1 MRFGPSLRRATRDED
16 GGEEDPGESFSQ
28 LNIGILPANLT
39 GATRLKGG
47 DAVPSCRATPP
58 FFRILPAPRLKLSVF
73 LVCMVIVLALVA
85 FLLWTPDRDRASL
98 EALYLQSPTDLVDVA
113 GTRLDVRDSGPKD
126 APAVIL
132 LHGFGSSLHTW
143 EDWAG
148 PLSADHRVVRFD
160 LPGSGLSSPDPTGD
174 YTDARSIAVLIA
186 LMDQLGIAKASVVG
200 NSIGGRIAWSF
211 AAAHPER
218 VDKLVLVSP
227 DGFESPGFEYGR
239 TPDVPSTVKLMR
251 YVLPKP
257 LVKMSLAPAYA
268 DPKVMT
274 DALATRYYDLM
285 RAPGV
290 RDAMIARMQQSIR
303 FDPVARLQTIR
314 APTLLLWGEEDKMI
328 PFTNAA
334 DYLKAIPGAKLVPLP
349 GVGHLPQ
356 EEAPQ
361 RSLEVVREFLR

>member
-1 MRFGPSLRRATRDED
+1 MKLAV
-16 GGEEDPGESFSQ
+16 
-28 LNIGILPANLT
+28 IL
-39 GATRLKGG
+39 
-47 DAVPSCRATPP
+47 S
-58 FFRILPAPRLKLSVF
+58 
-73 LVCMVIVLALVA
+73 IVLILAFVA

-98 EALYLQSPTDLVDVA
+98 EAEYLRSPADMIDVA

-143 EDWAG
+143 ETWSAA
-148 PLSADHRVVRFD
+148 LEADHRVVRFD
-160 LPGSGLSSPDPTGD
+160 LPGCGLSPPDPGGD
-174 YTDARSIAVLIA
+174 YSDARSMDVLIA
-186 LMDQLGIAKASVVG
+186 LMDKLGIARASIVG
-200 NSIGGRIAWSF
+200 NSMGGRIAWTF
-211 AAAHPER
+211 AAAHPDR
-218 VDKLVLVSP
+218 VDRLVLISP
-227 DGFESPGFEYGR
+227 DGFASPGFEYGK
-239 TPDVPSTVKLMR
+239 TPDVPSTIKLMR

-257 LVKMSLAPAYA
+257 LVRMSLKPAYA
-268 DPKVMT
+268 DPDTMT

-290 RDAMIARMQQSIR
+290 RDAMIARMAQSIR

-314 APTLLLWGEEDKMI
+314 APTLLLWGEEDRMI

-334 DYLKAIPGAKLVPLP
+334 DYVKAIPRATLAPLP

-361 RSLEVVREFLR
+361 PSLAIVRRFLDEPSPTGRDPS